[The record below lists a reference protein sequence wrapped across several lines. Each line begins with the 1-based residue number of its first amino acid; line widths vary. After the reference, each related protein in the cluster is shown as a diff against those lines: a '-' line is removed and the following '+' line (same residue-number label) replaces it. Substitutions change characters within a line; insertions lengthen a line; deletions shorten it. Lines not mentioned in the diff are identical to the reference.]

1 MLPQGGSIMA
11 RSKSNNR
18 RNKKKANYS
27 NSCKSDYKRGS
38 DIKNLKS
45 DEDTTK
51 SGNDPAW
58 YASNPV
64 LLRDAA
70 SYPFSFVTGASNIH
84 DPVIWNNDNV
94 ESMPLD
100 QIPGIASFHVYPT
113 IGTSVNATDPINV
126 ASQSVYSFVRHAN
139 SGHSNYDPAD
149 LMLYILAMANMYS
162 FLVWC
167 QRLYGYALTYDQ
179 RNRYIPKDLI
189 RANDVDADDLRNNLA
204 NFRFWINTLIAKMVS
219 FAVPATMSVFSRM
232 SFMYS
237 DYYIEGT
244 SIKEQLYQFVPE
256 GFYKF
261 GLDDASMGNLTWEP
275 FNWSTL
281 MKVKDI
287 MAYGDGLFDAI
298 WSQEDFG
305 IMSGDILKAYGDN
318 IIKLSQIPEAYSMVP
333 KFDPMVLTQMKNADL
348 VRVTPKRIA
357 QSSADGSIIQTLT
370 PTPFTATDKYYRVN
384 NAMGNGW
391 HTAMNAGMTCIL
403 KDYHVLTVDVD
414 QPTPDVVIEATRLK
428 VAYDDYKGWYKCGT
442 ELITKVTLTDKP
454 GDDYDILPVIPTYFN
469 LSGDG
474 DVITQVNKL
483 IEIAGNFHYLPNI
496 WIVNQN
502 ASTTK
507 VRVHSIFDVDNFTVL
522 SSEDVTK
529 LHEAATVNMFAVPSI
544 GKV

>member
-1 MLPQGGSIMA
+1 MA
-11 RSKSNNR
+11 RNAKKQKSRNYGRSNKPNNC
-18 RNKKKANYS
+18 KK
-27 NSCKSDYKRGS
+27 DYKSGS
-38 DIKNLKS
+38 DIKNLRS

-58 YASNPV
+58 YASDPI

-70 SYPFSFVTGASNIH
+70 SYPFSYVTGATAIH
-84 DPVIWNNDNV
+84 NPAIWNEPSVTSKPV
-94 ESMPLD
+94 E
-100 QIPGIASFHVYPT
+100 QVPGIASLHVYPT
-113 IGTSVNATDPINV
+113 VGTSVNATDPINV

-189 RANDVDADDLRNNLA
+189 RTNDVDADDLRTNLA
-204 NFRFWINTLIAKMVS
+204 NFRFWINTLIAKMAS

-261 GLDDASMGNLTWEP
+261 GLDSASMGNLEWKP
-275 FNWSTL
+275 FDWSKL
-281 MKVKDI
+281 MTTNDI
-287 MAYGDGLFDAI
+287 MTYGEDIFNAI

-318 IIKLSQIPEAYSMVP
+318 IIKLSQIPESYAMVP
-333 KFDPMVLTQMKNADL
+333 KFDPMVLTQIKNATL
-348 VRVTPKRIA
+348 VRLTPKRIA
-357 QSSADGSIIQTLT
+357 QSDLDGSIIQTLT
-370 PTPFTATDKYYRVN
+370 PTPYTVDDTFYSTANKLPSDVVPLFNK
-384 NAMGNGW
+384 AM
-391 HTAMNAGMTCIL
+391 TLIL
-403 KDYHVLTVDVD
+403 KDYNVLTVDTD
-414 QPTPDVVIEATRLK
+414 QPTPDVVMEATRLK
-428 VAYDDYKGWYKCGT
+428 VAYDSYKGWYKCGT
-442 ELITKVTLTDKP
+442 ELVTKVMLTSTP
-454 GDDYDILPVIPTYFN
+454 GVDVEVPPIVAGVFSGNSEPMQPILNMI
-469 LSGDG
+469 
-474 DVITQVNKL
+474 QVAK
-483 IEIAGNFHYLPNI
+483 NFHFMPSI
-496 WIVNQN
+496 WIVKYDANN
-502 ASTTK
+502 KLYVDSL
-507 VRVHSIFDVDNFTVL
+507 FDVDNFTVL
-522 SSEDVTK
+522 TTEDITK
-529 LHEAATVNMFAVPSI
+529 LHEAATINMFAVPSI

>member
-1 MLPQGGSIMA
+1 MA
-11 RSKSNNR
+11 RNKNKRKPNSQRSYGSNNC
-18 RNKKKANYS
+18 KTNY
-27 NSCKSDYKRGS
+27 KEKS

-45 DEDTTK
+45 DEDTSK

-70 SYPFSFVTGASNIH
+70 SYPFSYVTGASSIH
-84 DPVIWNNDNV
+84 DPSLWNSNNI
-94 ESMPLD
+94 ESAPVT
-100 QIPGIASFHVYPT
+100 QVPGIASLHVYPT
-113 IGTSVNATDPINV
+113 IGTAMNATDPINV

-149 LMLYILAMANMYS
+149 LMMYILAMANMYS

-189 RANDVDADDLRNNLA
+189 RTNNVDADDLRNNLA

-244 SIKEQLYQFVPE
+244 SIKEQLYQFVPD

-261 GLDDASMGNLTWEP
+261 GLDAESMGNLVWEP
-275 FNWSTL
+275 FDWSTT
-281 MKVKDI
+281 MKVEDI
-287 MAYGDGLFDAI
+287 MTYGDSLFNAI

-318 IIKLSQIPEAYSMVP
+318 IIKLTQIPESYSMVP
-333 KFDPMVLTQMKNADL
+333 KFDAMVLTQMKNADI
-348 VRVTPKRIA
+348 VRIKPGRIA
-357 QSSADGSIIQTLT
+357 QS
-370 PTPFTATDKYYRVN
+370 ATDGTIVQSLIPNAFTTSEKYYNSSYSISTEDVPVF
-384 NAMGNGW
+384 
-391 HTAMNAGMTCIL
+391 NAGMTSAI
-403 KDYHVLTVDVD
+403 KDYNVLTVDTD

-428 VAYDDYKGWYKCGT
+428 VAYDSYKGWFKCGT
-442 ELITKVTLTDKP
+442 EIITKVVLTAQP
-454 GDDYDILPVIPTYFN
+454 GSDNEILPIIATFKGN
-469 LSGDG
+469 GA
-474 DVITQVNKL
+474 DVAPLQSVQAL
-483 IEIAGNFHYLPNI
+483 VEIARNFHYIPKM
-496 WIVNQN
+496 WIMCSNVNN
-502 ASTTK
+502 HKLS
-507 VRVHSIFDVDNFTVL
+507 VSSLFDIDNFTIMT
-522 SSEDVTK
+522 SEDIIK
-529 LHEAATVNMFAVPSI
+529 LHEAATINMFAVPSI

>member
-1 MLPQGGSIMA
+1 MA
-11 RSKSNNR
+11 RKMKKNNKPNRNRSYGSNNCKNDYKSKS
-18 RNKKKANYS
+18 S
-27 NSCKSDYKRGS
+27 
-38 DIKNLKS
+38 IKDLKS

-51 SGNDPAW
+51 STNDPSW

-70 SYPFSFVTGASNIH
+70 SYPFSYVTGASNIH
-84 DPVIWNNDNV
+84 DPAVWNDTNIISGPV
-94 ESMPLD
+94 A
-100 QIPGIASFHVYPT
+100 QVPGIASLHVYPT
-113 IGTSVNATDPINV
+113 VGTSINSTDPINV
-126 ASQSVYSFVRHAN
+126 AAQSVYSFVRHAN

-149 LMLYILAMANMYS
+149 LMIYILAMANMYS

-179 RNRYIPKDLI
+179 RNRYIPRDLI
-189 RANDVDADDLRNNLA
+189 RTNNVDADDLTNNLA

-261 GLDDASMGNLTWEP
+261 GLDSNSMGNLTWEA
-275 FNWSTL
+275 FDWSKL
-281 MKVKDI
+281 MTVADVIK
-287 MAYGDGLFDAI
+287 YGDNLFNAI

-318 IIKLSQIPEAYSMVP
+318 IIKLSQIPESYSMVP
-333 KFDPMVLTQMKNADL
+333 KFDPMVLTQIKNANL
-348 VRVTPKRIA
+348 VRIKPTRIA
-357 QSSADGSIIQTLT
+357 QSSQDGSIIQSLI
-370 PTPFTATDKYYRVN
+370 PVAFTATDTYYGTNSTLNSDLVEKF
-384 NAMGNGW
+384 NATMMC
-391 HTAMNAGMTCIL
+391 TL
-403 KDYHVLTVDVD
+403 RDYNVLTVDTD

-428 VAYDDYKGWYKCGT
+428 IAYDTYKGWYRCGT
-442 ELITKVTLTDKP
+442 EIVTKVTLTTEP
-454 GDDYDILPVIPTYFN
+454 GT
-469 LSGDG
+469 
-474 DVITQVNKL
+474 DVNVEPLMITTMGSSADVDTLNAISKL
-483 IEIAGNFHYLPNI
+483 NEVARNFHYLPMM
-496 WIVNQN
+496 WIATNRASDNKVYVN
-502 ASTTK
+502 S
-507 VRVHSIFDVDNFTVL
+507 VFDIDNFTIL
-522 SSEDVTK
+522 SNEDVKK

>member
-1 MLPQGGSIMA
+1 MA
-11 RSKSNNR
+11 RNT
-18 RNKKKANYS
+18 KKKRSGGNTRGRRS
-27 NSCKSDYKRGS
+27 NECKKGYYNNKS
-38 DIKNLKS
+38 DIKDLKS
-45 DEDTTK
+45 DEDTSR

-58 YASNPV
+58 YASNPI

-84 DPVIWNNDNV
+84 DPSVWSDASI
-94 ESMPLD
+94 ESGPLN
-100 QIPGIASFHVYPT
+100 QIPGVASLHVRPT
-113 IGTSVNATDPINV
+113 VGTSLKATDPINV

-189 RANDVDADDLRNNLA
+189 RTNNVDPDDLINNLA
-204 NFRFWINTLIAKMVS
+204 NFRFWMNTLIAKMVS

-244 SIKEQLYQFVPE
+244 SIKEQLYQFVPD
-256 GFYKF
+256 GFYEF
-261 GLDDASMGNLTWEP
+261 GLDEQSMGNLVLKE
-275 FNWSTL
+275 FNWTKL
-281 MKVKDI
+281 MKTSDVI
-287 MAYGDGLFDAI
+287 SYGDELFNAI

-333 KFDPMVLTQMKNADL
+333 KFDPMVLTQIKNAN
-348 VRVTPKRIA
+348 VVKARVSRIS
-357 QSSADGSIIQTLT
+357 QSDTTGDILQTVS
-370 PTPFTATDKYYRVN
+370 PAPFSETDTYYGTETVVG
-384 NAMGNGW
+384 ASNG
-391 HTAMNAGMTCIL
+391 AAFNKGLIDVY
-403 KDYHVLTVDVD
+403 KDYNILTVDTD

-428 VAYDDYKGWYKCGT
+428 VAFDDYKHWFKCGT
-442 ELITKVTLTDKP
+442 ELITKVTITVEP
-454 GDDYDILPVIPTYFN
+454 GKDMDVLPIIATLFN
-469 LSGDG
+469 HTNDLNYGLRE
-474 DVITQVNKL
+474 VNTL
-483 IEIAGNFHYLPNI
+483 LEAARNFHYMPMI
-496 WIVNQN
+496 WVLGVNDVSKKLAVN
-502 ASTTK
+502 S
-507 VRVHSIFDVDNFTVL
+507 VFDVDNFTTL
-522 SSEDVTK
+522 SSEDVAK
-529 LHEAATVNMFAVPSI
+529 LHEAAMVNMFAVPSI